1 MAIVEIRNFTKQYG
15 DFQAVTDFNLDIE
28 EGDIFGFI
36 GPNGA
41 GKTTTIRFLSTLL
54 EPTSGEA
61 RICGLDVL
69 KEPLEV
75 RKVIG
80 YMPDIFGVY
89 EGMRVWEYIDFF
101 AAVYGIHK
109 SERKKIIDDV
119 ITLLD
124 LDKKRD
130 TFVQGLSRGMQQR
143 LCLAKTLVHDPK
155 VLILD
160 EPASGLDPRARVFI
174 KELLKALRDM
184 GKTIFISSHILSELA
199 DCCNKVGIIERG
211 KLLASG
217 EVREILS
224 RFSENIRME
233 IEILS
238 DPKTCEKVLHSIP
251 EVRSVE
257 VFGRMFKIEFD
268 GEITTIPNIHKKLI
282 GSGVEILWFKDSP
295 PDLEDVFMQ
304 VTKGEVA

>member
-1 MAIVEIRNFTKQYG
+1 MVEIRNFSKRYG
-15 DFQAVTDFNLDIE
+15 DFEAVRDFNLDIE

-54 EPTSGEA
+54 EPTTGEA

-69 KEPLEV
+69 KQPLAV

-80 YMPDIFGVY
+80 YMPDMFGVY

-101 AAVYGIHK
+101 AAVYGIPK
-109 SERKKIIDDV
+109 ADRKKIIDDV
-119 ITLLD
+119 IQLLD

-130 TFVQGLSRGMQQR
+130 TFVEGLSRGMQQR

-211 KLLASG
+211 ELLAAG
-217 EVREILS
+217 GVRDILS
-224 RFSENIRME
+224 QFSESVRIE

-238 DPKTCEKVLHSIP
+238 DPGVCENILHTFP
-251 EVRSVE
+251 EITSVE
-257 VFGRMFKIEFD
+257 VFGKMFKVEFN
-268 GEITTIPNIHKKLI
+268 GELTSIPDIHKKLNE
-282 GSGVEILWFKDSP
+282 GGVEVLWFKDTP
-295 PDLEDVFMQ
+295 P
-304 VTKGEVA
+304 